1 MSATE
6 IDLGLAQ
13 QEYTA
18 GIYITGFALDNN
30 VLYIYLSDGSYR
42 WVQVNAPAS

>member
-13 QEYTA
+13 EEYTA
-18 GIYITGFALDNN
+18 GIYITGLAFYNN

-42 WVQVNAPAS
+42 WIQVNAPAS